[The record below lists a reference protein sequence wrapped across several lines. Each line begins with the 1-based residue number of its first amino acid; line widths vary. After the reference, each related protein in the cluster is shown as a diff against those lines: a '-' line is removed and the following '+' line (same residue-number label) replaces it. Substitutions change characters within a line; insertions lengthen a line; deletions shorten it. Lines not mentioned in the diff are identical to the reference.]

1 MPKTPRLNR
10 KKAGGSGQKQAA
22 QPIRSSGKSK
32 SSNSSTKKASP
43 ARSKKARKKTTMS
56 EAERERYNLVQK
68 INKRIRDT
76 VNKIGVENETVQL
89 FETALTL
96 PGRATVTAYTE
107 DGKVY
112 HLLSRSKEDL
122 AGYTTEDL
130 QLLVEQTPK
139 WETTKKELTAALNR
153 DRKEGEQYT
162 KENPPSLEDLREQAW
177 LNLSVHKL
185 FEDNA
190 DLFYMLIDSTGWEDI
205 REHTREEIYREVHR
219 IQDALDAGNV
229 FNWSAPPEEIGEQY
243 IQRREASRERRAA
256 ALRAAYFEE

>member
-1 MPKTPRLNR
+1 MPKSPRLNR
-10 KKAGGSGQKQAA
+10 KKAGGSGQA
-22 QPIRSSGKSK
+22 QKANPIKASGKSK
-32 SSNSSTKKASP
+32 TSAKKSSP
-43 ARSKKARKKTTMS
+43 ARAKKVKKKPTMS

-76 VNKIGVENETVQL
+76 VNKIGPENETVQL

-130 QLLVEQTPK
+130 QLLAEQTPK
-139 WETTKKELTAALNR
+139 WETTKKELTASLNR
-153 DRKEGEQYT
+153 DRKEEEQFT
-162 KENPPSLEDLREQAW
+162 KDNPPSLEDLREQAW

-190 DLFYMLIDSTGWEDI
+190 DLFYMIIDSTGWEDI

-219 IQDALDAGNV
+219 IQDTLDAGNA

-256 ALRAAYFEE
+256 ALRAAYFDE

>member
-1 MPKTPRLNR
+1 MPKSPRLNR
-10 KKAGGSGQKQAA
+10 KS
-22 QPIRSSGKSK
+22 KSK
-32 SSNSSTKKASP
+32 SKSSTKKASP
-43 ARSKKARKKTTMS
+43 ARSKKAKKKPTMS

-130 QLLVEQTPK
+130 QLLAEQTPK
-139 WETTKKELTAALNR
+139 WETTKKELTEAINR
-153 DRKEGEQYT
+153 DRKEGEQFT
-162 KENPPSLEDLREQAW
+162 KENPPSIADLKEQAW

-256 ALRAAYFEE
+256 ALRAAYFDE